1 MKKIILSMGITSS
14 LMFGYM
20 CPDLSVKTSKEK
32 KEFAEGMLSG
42 LEHIPT
48 IKSVYIDVLKKY
60 NNTNNYQDYVT
71 IEGLKDLGVT
81 EIWGTLLASKYENN
95 SKLYESVLN
104 TINSKNLVW
113 CKSSA
118 YSEVLKD
125 YKR

>member
-1 MKKIILSMGITSS
+1 
-14 LMFGYM
+14 MFGYM